1 MKLFITKGCDYKKK
15 MILLKCFEQIMLYNS
30 LSSSGT
36 PQVNNLWLLKNGILN
51 LVSNI
56 SATILALFYL
66 VINVAQLISRTK
78 NYAIVID

>member
-36 PQVNNLWLLKNGILN
+36 PQVNNLWLLKME
-51 LVSNI
+51 
-56 SATILALFYL
+56 F
-66 VINVAQLISRTK
+66 
-78 NYAIVID
+78 